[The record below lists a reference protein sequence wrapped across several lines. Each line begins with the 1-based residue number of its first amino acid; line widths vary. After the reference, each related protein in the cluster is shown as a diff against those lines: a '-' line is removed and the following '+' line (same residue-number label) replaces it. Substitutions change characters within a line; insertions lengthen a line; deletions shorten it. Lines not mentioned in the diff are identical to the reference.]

1 MFNRDLMTLAGVKPS
16 ATSTMRVIDS
26 VQDLPPHLQVIAITA
41 SFKLLIER
49 FGVDAQDAFTIT
61 DNIMNHAE
69 GRRAERGMKSIIDLS
84 RSRWS

>member
-1 MFNRDLMTLAGVKPS
+1 MNMAGVKPS

-49 FGVDAQDAFTIT
+49 FGVTPDDAFTAT
-61 DNIMNHAE
+61 DNIMNHAQ
-69 GRRAERGMKSIIDLS
+69 GRRVEFDAVRAYLENQV
-84 RSRWS
+84 